1 MIEGRKEMREMDKP
15 LLVKTMLPPEVTA
28 KMLEAL
34 KPVYDAL
41 DAADTDTKYTGG
53 SILIE
58 MGKSGFTN
66 AIFIPIGIASALY
79 KHTKPIYGAAE
90 IIDLLED

>member
-41 DAADTDTKYTGG
+41 DAADTDTKYKGG
-53 SILIE
+53 SVLIE

-66 AIFIPIGIASALY
+66 AIFIIYPFFPIFSHFWFFHIVLV
-79 KHTKPIYGAAE
+79 
-90 IIDLLED
+90 